1 MVFLHMDNAFVFFNI
16 INIWVGGV
24 LRKRIWMLKTLMHE
38 RVKTTFKNAVSVSA
52 LVRVYQQIVP
62 SRQHSVL
69 LMKSSTMV

>member
-62 SRQHSVL
+62 SRQHRVL